1 MQTSIVQGSRAQEL
15 KEKSQLSGQQS
26 RSRKELGINSRDEQR
41 ERAGEGFRKNVHVVT
56 HQTLMNIN
64 NDPGLYSAL
73 SVHE

>member
-1 MQTSIVQGSRAQEL
+1 
-15 KEKSQLSGQQS
+15 
-26 RSRKELGINSRDEQR
+26 
-41 ERAGEGFRKNVHVVT
+41 VHVVT